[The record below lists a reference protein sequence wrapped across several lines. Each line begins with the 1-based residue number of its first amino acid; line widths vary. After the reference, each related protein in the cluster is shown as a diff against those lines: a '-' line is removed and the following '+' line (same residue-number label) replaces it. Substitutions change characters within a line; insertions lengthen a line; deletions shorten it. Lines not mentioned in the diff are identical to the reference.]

1 MHILKIFGI
10 DEKLKEILPTELI
23 TMQITDITEI
33 FDNFMDI
40 KILTESGKI
49 IIFEFKKYSVRK
61 EDLKQL
67 FRYFCSVMCEEKRKV
82 IPILITIS
90 EKGQIDCYKMD
101 YNTFHPKIIKTKSI
115 SIQKDLN
122 IIRKKFKDNKMLS
135 DYQCSISVL
144 LPIFKTDT
152 LEVELVE
159 ETCNYIKTKRHCI
172 PKGEYRKM
180 IIPMYLNI
188 VEYIKD
194 KKEQDQLME
203 DINMF
208 GEVQGEFARLRQEA
222 RLEERFII
230 FQKLSES
237 FSIDEIAE
245 LLDENPTEIE
255 NMLNSK

>member
-1 MHILKIFGI
+1 
-10 DEKLKEILPTELI
+10 
-23 TMQITDITEI
+23 
-33 FDNFMDI
+33 
-40 KILTESGKI
+40 
-49 IIFEFKKYSVRK
+49 
-61 EDLKQL
+61 
-67 FRYFCSVMCEEKRKV
+67 
-82 IPILITIS
+82 
-90 EKGQIDCYKMD
+90 
-101 YNTFHPKIIKTKSI
+101 
-115 SIQKDLN
+115 
-122 IIRKKFKDNKMLS
+122 MLS

-144 LPIFKTDT
+144 LPIFKTD
-152 LEVELVE
+152 LPEVELVE

-222 RLEERFII
+222 RLEERFVI

-245 LLDENPTEIE
+245 LLDENPIEIE